1 MESTIVA
8 VSTPAGTGGIAVIR
22 LSGPQ
27 AFEIADRVWKGAPLG
42 KAASHTAHLGK
53 IVDAKGEEVDE
64 AVATVFH
71 KGRSFTGE
79 DTVEFSVHGS
89 QWIQR
94 ETVLLLMAAGAAAA
108 EPGEFTKRAFLN
120 GRIDLSQAEGVADLI
135 ASTSRSA
142 ANLAVRQLKGDFS
155 RKFDSLRDEMINM
168 ASMLELELDF
178 SEEDVEFA
186 DRKGLIELCSGAR
199 KQIDSLASSF
209 RTGKAL
215 KDGVAVLIA
224 GMPNTGKSTLLNRL
238 LQDDKAIVS
247 DISGTTRD
255 IIEDTIEI
263 GGILFRFIDTAGL
276 RETDNEIERI
286 GIERAR
292 HRAAKA
298 DIILWMSDLT
308 APQAPQQEALED
320 LMTHLREPR
329 AIIILDNKCDAE
341 EVSGKG
347 VNGIEGKS
355 FSDQKENNED
365 EGRLGISAGNIERIR
380 ISAKENLGIEELTQ
394 KLTEIATQGHDLR
407 RDLILTNA
415 RHYECLTKA
424 SESLTR
430 TIEGLEAG
438 QYTDLIAQDLRES
451 IHNLSEITG
460 TITTDDLL
468 HSIFTRFCIGK

>member
-1 MESTIVA
+1 MESTIAA
-8 VSTPAGTGGIAVIR
+8 VSTPSGTGGIAVIR

-27 AFEIADRVWKGAPLG
+27 AFEIADRIWKGAPLIQ
-42 KAASHTAHLGK
+42 AASHTAHLGR
-53 IVDAKGEEVDE
+53 IVDEDGSEVDE

-89 QWIQR
+89 PWIQR
-94 ETVLLLMAAGAAAA
+94 ETVLLLIAAGAKAA

-120 GRIDLSQAEGVADLI
+120 GRIDLSQAEGVADII

-142 ANLAVRQLKGDFS
+142 ANLAVKQLKGDFS
-155 RKFDSLRDEMINM
+155 RKFDSLRDEMIYM

-178 SEEDVEFA
+178 SEENVEFA
-186 DRKGLIELCSGAR
+186 DRKGLIELCSAAR
-199 KQIDSLASSF
+199 KQIDSLACSF

-224 GMPNTGKSTLLNRL
+224 GMPNSGKSTLLNCL

-292 HRAAKA
+292 QRAAKA
-298 DIILWMSDLT
+298 DIILWMNDLT
-308 APQAPQQEALED
+308 APQAPQHEAFED
-320 LMTHLREPR
+320 LLKPLHEPR
-329 AIIILDNKCDAE
+329 AIIILDNKCDATE
-341 EVSGKG
+341 MAENTETPMARLRISPKG
-347 VNGIEGKS
+347 
-355 FSDQKENNED
+355 NNDED
-365 EGRLGISAGNIERIR
+365 AERLR
-380 ISAKENLGIEELTQ
+380 ISARENLGIEELTQ
-394 KLTEIATQGHDLR
+394 RLTEIAMQGHDLR
-407 RDLILTNA
+407 KDLILTNA

-424 SESLTR
+424 SKALSR

-438 QYTDLIAQDLRES
+438 QYTDLVAQDLRET
-451 IHNLSEITG
+451 IHHLSEITG
-460 TITTDDLL
+460 AITTDDLL
-468 HSIFTRFCIGK
+468 HSIFIRFCIGK